1 MDTKVL
7 TELEVEE
14 LKQLFAAHDKNKDG
28 RLSTEELLKLTK
40 SVGEAATEEE
50 IRFVIKSFDTDGD
63 DALDE
68 DEYLDL
74 MSKLRSLD

>member
-1 MDTKVL
+1 MDNKVL

-14 LKQLFAAHDKNKDG
+14 LKQLFAAFDKDKDG

-40 SVGEAATEEE
+40 SMGEAATEED
-50 IRFVIKSFDTDGD
+50 ILFVIRSFDTDGD
-63 DALDE
+63 DALNE
-68 DEYLDL
+68 GEYLDL